1 MNKFLICILLSFVI
15 GCSKIDPA
23 NEVKCKMERDQ
34 LILENKQL
42 TSQRAQ
48 LKLNVATEV
57 KNKTSA
63 KESEL
68 SAQIASY
75 NQKTFQMEIDDQK
88 FRSRIRMLVG
98 ISMAGIVS
106 LLVIINIILFKRFN
120 PSRKKIYEE

>member
-1 MNKFLICILLSFVI
+1 MNKLLICILFSSVI

-34 LILENKQL
+34 LITDNKQL
-42 TSQRAQ
+42 ARELAQ
-48 LKLNVATEV
+48 LKLNIATEV
-57 KNKTSA
+57 KNKTTA

-68 SAQIASY
+68 NTQIANY
-75 NQKTFQMEIDDQK
+75 EQKTKQMQTEDQQ
-88 FRSRIRMLVG
+88 FRSRLRLLVG

-106 LLVIINIILFKRFN
+106 FLVIINTILFKRFN

>member
-1 MNKFLICILLSFVI
+1 MNKLVICILLSSVI

-23 NEVKCKMERDQ
+23 NEVKCQLERDQ
-34 LILENKQL
+34 LISENRQL
-42 TSQRAQ
+42 TSQLTQ

-68 SAQIASY
+68 STQIANY
-75 NQKTFQMEIDDQK
+75 NQKAKQMEIDDQN
-88 FRSRIRMLVG
+88 FRSRLRMLVV
-98 ISMAGIVS
+98 ISMAGIVG